1 MTTWSV
7 MMSAHLAESLCLSG
21 TQPMLWSLCAETKEL
36 GFGGIQFIH
45 LYRICS
51 LFKGGPL
58 PQILIHDS
66 KSNLQ
71 EVFSL
76 CFIWRRETGKF
87 WIFVSF
93 LFLWLLQFYNCKPF
107 NSNNLF
113 SLSEYA
119 FIFPG
124 PLLSFHVTSCP
135 EIIISIRYKFISEK
149 SNQGQY

>member
-7 MMSAHLAESLCLSG
+7 MVSAHLAESLCLSG
-21 TQPMLWSLCAETKEL
+21 TQLMLWSLCAETKEL

-113 SLSEYA
+113 FQAFFRLSAGICVCE
-119 FIFPG
+119 
-124 PLLSFHVTSCP
+124 HVQVLTQIKCFTLDMG
-135 EIIISIRYKFISEK
+135 EWF
-149 SNQGQY
+149 